1 VSALAPTLQAFFTDR
16 LIRERDASP
25 QTIASYR
32 DTWRLLVGFAAGRSK
47 RPASSLDIDDL
58 DASAVVAFLKHLET
72 ERHNGV
78 RTRNVRL
85 AAIRSFFSYA
95 ALRHPEHAETIA
107 RVLAIA
113 PKRFDRA
120 IVTFLAEEEAD
131 ALIAAPDVGTWTGR
145 RDRTLLLVALQCGLR
160 ISELVGLGCDDIHLG
175 AGAHVACRGK
185 GRKERVTPLTR
196 STAAALR
203 TWLEERGGAAD
214 DPLFPTR
221 TGRALSRDAVEH
233 RLALYVGRAAQT
245 CPSLANKRVTAHVLR
260 HSCAM
265 RLLEAGVDTTVIALW
280 LGHEQVET
288 TGIYLHA
295 ELGIKERT
303 LERTRP
309 PSAKPGRYQPSDSL
323 LAFLESL

>member
-1 VSALAPTLQAFFTDR
+1 MSALAPTLQAFFTDR
-16 LIRERDASP
+16 LVRERAASP
-25 QTIASYR
+25 RTIASYR
-32 DTWRLLVGFAAGRSK
+32 DTWRLLLGFASRRSNG
-47 RPASSLDIDDL
+47 PPSSLDIEDV
-58 DASAVVAFLKHLET
+58 DASCVAAFLDHLEAD
-72 ERHNGV
+72 RRNSV

-85 AAIRSFFSYA
+85 AAIHSFFSYA
-95 ALRHPEHAETIA
+95 ALRHPEHAGTIA
-107 RVLAIA
+107 RVLAVA

-120 IVTFLAEEEAD
+120 LVTFLTEQEAD
-131 ALIAAPDVGTWTGR
+131 ALVAAPDIGTWTGR
-145 RDRTLLLVALQCGLR
+145 RDRVLLLVALQCGLR
-160 ISELVGLGCDDIHLG
+160 VSELVGLCCADIHLG
-175 AGAHVACRGK
+175 VGAHVACRGK
-185 GRKERVTPLTR
+185 GRKERITPLTR
-196 STAAALR
+196 PTAAVIR
-203 TWLEERGGAAD
+203 TWLDERRGSAG

-221 TGRALSRDAVEH
+221 TGRELSRDAVEH
-233 RLALYVGRAAQT
+233 RLAVYVERAQHA

-295 ELGIKERT
+295 ELGIKERA

-309 PSAKPGRYQPSDSL
+309 PTVKPGRYRPSDPL

>member
-58 DASAVVAFLKHLET
+58 DASAVVAFLNHLET

-85 AAIRSFFSYA
+85 AAIRSFLLRG
-95 ALRHPEHAETIA
+95 LRHPEHAETIA

-196 STAAALR
+196 STAAPLR

-214 DPLFPTR
+214 DPLFPTS
-221 TGRALSRDAVEH
+221 TGRALSRDAVEQPTGPL
-233 RLALYVGRAAQT
+233 RRTGRADLPEPGEQT
-245 CPSLANKRVTAHVLR
+245 RHCPRAPTQLCHATSRSRRRHHRDRTLAWTRARRDDR
-260 HSCAM
+260 H
-265 RLLEAGVDTTVIALW
+265 
-280 LGHEQVET
+280 
-288 TGIYLHA
+288 YLHA
-295 ELGIKERT
+295 EFGIKGRA

-323 LAFLESL
+323 LTFLESL